1 MVNIFSLLHPLALE
15 ELKVPLALFLMEVF
29 FLLMFPKSIEINY
42 KFMMKNTYRCDTE
55 LEDLWVVGF
64 FHVLYLPWSGCIM
77 ADGLFLW
84 EFDVIEHPLGCD
96 ISVI

>member
-1 MVNIFSLLHPLALE
+1 
-15 ELKVPLALFLMEVF
+15 ME
-29 FLLMFPKSIEINY
+29 
-42 KFMMKNTYRCDTE
+42 KNTYRCDTK
-55 LEDLWVVGF
+55 LEDLWVVGL

-84 EFDVIEHPLGCD
+84 EFDVIKHPLSCD